1 MIWDATRFVPSAD
14 SHKGGAGVGSFIYR
28 FALGIKNC
36 RVWVSGIWE
45 VMMGIITAESISA
58 PDATAAGSGDS
69 PQYQQG
75 TSGFLL
81 AMESTLRGS
90 AFVGSAR
97 PQGENDL
104 SGTDLA
110 SKNLF
115 DQIGYSLQGAY
126 LLGIQQ
132 AGLLP
137 SALQVSQ
144 QGGQRQRLA
153 RREALSAEALS
164 ASLSTLLG
172 KGQFF
177 NLSA

>member
-1 MIWDATRFVPSAD
+1 M
-14 SHKGGAGVGSFIYR
+14 
-28 FALGIKNC
+28 
-36 RVWVSGIWE
+36 
-45 VMMGIITAESISA
+45 
-58 PDATAAGSGDS
+58 
-69 PQYQQG
+69 
-75 TSGFLL
+75 
-81 AMESTLRGS
+81 RGS
-90 AFVGSAR
+90 AFAGSAR